1 MLVCIL
7 VTLIVCAFQREPQ
20 IRVEV
25 EAVNVLVTVTDKKGR
40 FVIDLPENRFQVY
53 EEGIQQSI
61 TNFSYQ
67 TNLPLLIALLI
78 DTSSS
83 VRMKLD
89 FEKTAATYFVYSVM
103 RPRDQALLVEFDH
116 GVSLL
121 YDFTDRP
128 GAIAKEIQTLRAG
141 GGTALLDAI
150 YVVCR
155 EKLTDRSGRKT
166 MVVVSDGVDL
176 NSEHSRKEVLEIAR
190 RSGVT
195 IYAIGTTRF
204 GADQEH
210 EGEEM
215 LEKLAVESGGQ
226 VFFPY
231 SAERLAEAFDQISE
245 ELRSQYSLTYIP
257 TDAAKDGRFR
267 KIKVKIIKDR
277 KLDIRHRA
285 GYYAPTG

>member
-1 MLVCIL
+1 MIIA
-7 VTLIVCAFQREPQ
+7 LIVCAFQREPQ

-25 EAVNVLVTVTDKKGR
+25 EAVNVLATVTDKKGR
-40 FVIDLPENRFQVY
+40 FVIDLPQNRFQVY
-53 EEGIQQSI
+53 EEGIQQTIS
-61 TNFSYQ
+61 NFNYQ

-83 VRMKLD
+83 VRLKLD
-89 FEKTAATYFVYSVM
+89 FEKTAATHFVYSVM

-121 YDFTDRP
+121 HDFTDRP
-128 GAIAKEIQTLRAG
+128 GAIAKEIQTIRAG

-155 EKLTDRSGRKT
+155 EKLTDRSARRT
-166 MVVVSDGVDL
+166 MVVVSDGVDR
-176 NSEHSRKEVLEIAR
+176 NSEHSPEEILEMAH
-190 RSGVT
+190 RSGVI

-204 GADQEH
+204 SADQEH
-210 EGEEM
+210 KGEKM
-215 LEKLAVESGGQ
+215 LEELATESGGQ
-226 VFFPY
+226 AFFPY
-231 SAERLAEAFDQISE
+231 SAERLGAAFEQISE

-257 TDAAKDGRFR
+257 TDTAKDGRFR

-277 KLDIRHRA
+277 GLDIRHRA